1 MCGWPSKTTFWNCR
15 SARRGSPAGHHVP
28 AYRRPPPSPPT
39 ISVSKY
45 SAFIALR
52 DALPR
57 KYLKGHIVAC
67 RNKTTNG
74 LEAGVRFRGPGVR
87 GTALPASL
95 KAYGNSVRREG
106 EIICKMAARSSWGEF
121 GVKLALSRTDPARPG
136 ASSCRLRSGVS
147 PVPKS
152 KGPGAPS
159 AWFLGRRDRGHP
171 PGHHV
176 PTFRVHSGPSP
187 LPPHYFCKQISC
199 FHCFTRCVAA

>member
-87 GTALPASL
+87 GTALPPSL

-106 EIICKMAARSSWGEF
+106 EIICKMAAGKFWGVGWIVL
-121 GVKLALSRTDPARPG
+121 GVGRAFAGTDPARPW
-136 ASSCRLRSGVS
+136 ASSCQLRSGVS
-147 PVPKS
+147 PVPKGE
-152 KGPGAPS
+152 GPGAPS
-159 AWFLGRRDRGHP
+159 VWFLGRRDRGHP
-171 PGHHV
+171 PRPCGWN
-176 PTFRVHSGPSP
+176 RYG
-187 LPPHYFCKQISC
+187 
-199 FHCFTRCVAA
+199 